1 MMRLIIALVVAF
13 VGCRSPESWVR
24 LDNGKDPVLCY
35 AEYLSMIA
43 CRDST
48 GLFWI
53 CDHDNNAHCMRVDMP
68 ATLFAVKPPTPAEA
82 APR

>member
-1 MMRLIIALVVAF
+1 MRLIIALIIACG

-24 LDNGKDPVLCY
+24 GDSGKDPILCY
-35 AEYLSMIA
+35 REFSMTA

-53 CDHDNNAHCMRVDMP
+53 CDRDNNAHCMRVDLP
-68 ATLFAVKPPTPAEA
+68 ATLFAVKSPTPAEA
-82 APR
+82 APK